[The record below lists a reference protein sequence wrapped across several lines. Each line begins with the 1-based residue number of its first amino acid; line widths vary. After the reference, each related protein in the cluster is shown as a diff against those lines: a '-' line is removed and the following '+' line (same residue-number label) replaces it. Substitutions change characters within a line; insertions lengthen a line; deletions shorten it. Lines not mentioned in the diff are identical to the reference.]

1 MDAYQQQPHRYMRPP
16 LPPQPPPTAD
26 YHHHN
31 HYVHQQQQQAP
42 PPPPPQQGPP
52 VPPQGQQQ
60 WYPNQFHYQP
70 PPSPPQPS
78 QWAPPPP
85 PPPLPYPSQ
94 HQNNHYPL
102 LPRPH
107 VPPHISQ
114 SYPQPN
120 QDWNNPN
127 WAHHHQAWDYS
138 AHNNTQDWAARA
150 KEWANARAAMENQQL
165 QSQFNPV
172 GRPEE
177 QAQSSVQYQQ
187 AADFH
192 YPDAQQ
198 QSLPTPNYQQFPV
211 PPAPPHHPPMAYQQG
226 TTSVSSGPS
235 YVPDV
240 RVPYLGRD
248 GASAGEANVEFT
260 RQESLHSSPSV
271 LPQEV
276 PSSYSSV
283 TGKEETTDQKDYM
296 YRSLPMQISSS
307 QEGQPFAY
315 GNHAADPTTDLSD
328 QPLQFAPR
336 FNHDHDLHMQSTF
349 ATHHDSAGTV
359 RNVDPVAAI
368 PSVNP
373 WTSPVAPGLVY
384 PPMPPG
390 LPSGPQHDP
399 SMAMASVP
407 GPAAPQF
414 GRFHGPGFQ
423 PTISS
428 AGAFGLGAGASL
440 HPTAAFPGDAYG
452 VSGISERPKK
462 APVPNWL
469 KEEIIKNKAVMT
481 KSSIEIPYEDTQSTE
496 DEGAHKSFGKGDQAD
511 SKSID
516 SPRSTE
522 EEDDDED
529 YVEAAR
535 TAAINHEI
543 KRILTEVLLKVTD
556 ELFDEIATKVLNE
569 DDLTVEVDHNTVASN
584 GKVSSPPPAVPT
596 PKASAKVLVPVKAK
610 ESETEGDNE
619 KSSSSSP
626 GDVLG
631 LGNYA
636 SDNDDNDDNNRADE
650 IQSAS
655 VPSSRDNA
663 VRQSNMNKL
672 SEEIR
677 DAAEN
682 GHMELE
688 GHNRVRSNLDSDLN
702 KTSTFASKNNKSS
715 TISKLS
721 ENRIEREYKH
731 VNNVDGGKLL
741 DGEKTTVDIKSELH
755 GRNGN
760 VKKSTNDNS
769 QSTETRIRSAK
780 NDRHESKKSHSGKN
794 SGKEIEIGTGTD
806 EMGDENRKR
815 QEERQL
821 RKEKA
826 DDWNGSRDKMKEKG
840 VKSEEK
846 TTESKSRK
854 KSTHLDVKED
864 RKDAE
869 RHHRA
874 SAKEGIDKKRERS
887 KDEDTSRHK
896 RTSDSSRHK
905 RRRSSSISSRGRN
918 SKENS
923 VSHANDSS
931 DETSNDSKRKSR
943 SRKRNLSP
951 SPVRSRRRQVSRSP
965 HSKNSQRRHSPY
977 SSLETTR
984 GRRSRSSSPVRRHR

>member
-31 HYVHQQQQQAP
+31 HYVQQQQQQA

-60 WYPNQFHYQP
+60 WYSNQFHYQP

-85 PPPLPYPSQ
+85 PPLPYPSQ

-102 LPRPH
+102 PPRPH

-150 KEWANARAAMENQQL
+150 KEWANARAAMENQHVQA
-165 QSQFNPV
+165 QFNPV

-177 QAQSSVQYQQ
+177 QTQSSVQYQQ

-198 QSLPTPNYQQFPV
+198 QSLPTSNYQQFPV
-211 PPAPPHHPPMAYQQG
+211 PPAPPHQPPMAYQQG

-235 YVPDV
+235 SYAPDV
-240 RVPYLGRD
+240 RVPYMGRD
-248 GASAGEANVEFT
+248 GASAGEANAEFT
-260 RQESLHSSPSV
+260 RQESLHPSPSV

-296 YRSLPMQISSS
+296 YRSLPMHISSS

-336 FNHDHDLHMQSTF
+336 FNHDHDLHMQSTY

-359 RNVDPVAAI
+359 RNIDPVAAI
-368 PSVNP
+368 PSVNS
-373 WTSPVAPGLVY
+373 WSSPVAPGVVY

-407 GPAAPQF
+407 GPTAPQF

-452 VSGISERPKK
+452 VSSISERPKK

-469 KEEIIKNKAVMT
+469 KEEIIKNKAAMT
-481 KSSIEIPYEDTQSTE
+481 KSSIEIPNEDTQSTE

-556 ELFDEIATKVLNE
+556 ELFDEIATKVLSE

-584 GKVSSPPPAVPT
+584 GKVSPPPPAVPT

-626 GDVLG
+626 GDLLG

-650 IQSAS
+650 IQSSS

-663 VRQSNMNKL
+663 VWKSSMNKL
-672 SEEIR
+672 SEEIP

-688 GHNRVRSNLDSDLN
+688 GHNRVRSNLDSDLS

-721 ENRIEREYKH
+721 ENRIERDYKH
-731 VNNVDGGKLL
+731 ENNIDGGKLL
-741 DGEKTTVDIKSELH
+741 DGEKTTVDIKSALH

-769 QSTETRIRSAK
+769 QSTENRIRSAK
-780 NDRHESKKSHSGKN
+780 NDRHESKRSHSGKN
-794 SGKEIEIGTGTD
+794 SGKEIEIDTGTD

-815 QEERQL
+815 QEERHL
-821 RKEKA
+821 RKEKG
-826 DDWNGSRDKMKEKG
+826 DDRNGSRDKMKEKG
-840 VKSEEK
+840 VKPEEK

-918 SKENS
+918 SKDNS
-923 VSHANDSS
+923 VSRANDSS
-931 DETSNDSKRKSR
+931 DETSNDSKRKSH
-943 SRKRNLSP
+943 SRKRNLTP
-951 SPVRSRRRQVSRSP
+951 SPVRSGRRQVSRSP

-984 GRRSRSSSPVRRHR
+984 GRRSRSRSPVRRHR

>member
-1 MDAYQQQPHRYMRPP
+1 MDAYQQPHRYMR
-16 LPPQPPPTAD
+16 PPQPPPTAD
-26 YHHHN
+26 YHHH
-31 HYVHQQQQQAP
+31 HQYVQQQQQPQP
-42 PPPPPQQGPP
+42 PPPPPPGPP
-52 VPPQGQQQ
+52 VPPQGQQ
-60 WYPNQFHYQP
+60 WYSNQFYYQP
-70 PPSPPQPS
+70 PPTPSPPPPPPS

-85 PPPLPYPSQ
+85 PLSYHSQ

-102 LPRPH
+102 PPRPH
-107 VPPHISQ
+107 VPPHSSQ

-138 AHNNTQDWAARA
+138 AHNNVQDWAARA
-150 KEWANARAAMENQQL
+150 KEWANSRAAMENQHL
-165 QSQFNPV
+165 QSQFTPV

-177 QAQSSVQYQQ
+177 QTQSSVQYPQ
-187 AADFH
+187 AADLH

-198 QSLPTPNYQQFPV
+198 HSLPTSSYQQFPV
-211 PPAPPHHPPMAYQQG
+211 PAAPPHQPPMAYQHG

-235 YVPDV
+235 SYVPDG
-240 RVPYLGRD
+240 RVPYTGRD
-248 GASAGEANVEFT
+248 GASAGEPNVEFT

-271 LPQEV
+271 LLQEV

-283 TGKEETTDQKDYM
+283 TDKEETADQKDHM
-296 YRSLPMQISSS
+296 YRSLPMHISST
-307 QEGQPFAY
+307 QEGQHFAY
-315 GNHAADPTTDLSD
+315 GNQAGDPTTDLSD
-328 QPLQFAPR
+328 QPLEFAPR
-336 FNHDHDLHMQSTF
+336 FNHDHDLHVQSTY

-359 RNVDPVAAI
+359 RSIDPVAAI
-368 PSVNP
+368 PSVNS
-373 WTSPVAPGLVY
+373 WTSPVAHGVIY
-384 PPMPPG
+384 PPMPPVH
-390 LPSGPQHDP
+390 PSGPQHDP
-399 SMAMASVP
+399 SMAMASLP

-414 GRFHGPGFQ
+414 GRFPGPGFQ

-428 AGAFGLGAGASL
+428 AGSFGLGTGASL

-452 VSGISERPKK
+452 VSSISERPKK

-469 KEEIIKNKAVMT
+469 KEEIIKNKAAMT
-481 KSSIEIPYEDTQSTE
+481 KSSIENPKEDTQSTE

-516 SPRSTE
+516 SSRSTE

-535 TAAINHEI
+535 TAAINQEI

-556 ELFDEIATKVLNE
+556 ELFDEIATKVLSE
-569 DDLTVEVDHNTVASN
+569 DDLTVEVDHNILASN
-584 GKVSSPPPAVPT
+584 DKVSPPPPAVQT
-596 PKASAKVLVPVKAK
+596 PKTSAKVLVPVKAK
-610 ESETEGDNE
+610 ESETERDNE
-619 KSSSSSP
+619 KSSSSPP

-631 LGNYA
+631 LANYA
-636 SDNDDNDDNNRADE
+636 SDDDDTNDDNNRGDE
-650 IQSAS
+650 IKDSS

-663 VRQSNMNKL
+663 VRQSSMNKL
-672 SEEIR
+672 SEEIP

-688 GHNRVRSNLDSDLN
+688 EHNRVWTNLDSDLS
-702 KTSTFASKNNKSS
+702 KTSTFASKSNKSGS
-715 TISKLS
+715 ISKLS
-721 ENRIEREYKH
+721 ENRIDREYKH
-731 VNNVDGGKLL
+731 ENKVDSRKLL
-741 DGEKTTVDIKSELH
+741 DGEKVTLDIKSDLH
-755 GRNGN
+755 GRNGS

-769 QSTETRIRSAK
+769 QSTETRIKSAK
-780 NDRHESKKSHSGKN
+780 NDRHESKMSHSGKV
-794 SGKEIEIGTGTD
+794 SDKEIEIGTRTD
-806 EMGDENRKR
+806 EMGDENRRR
-815 QEERQL
+815 QEERYL

-826 DDWNGSRDKMKEKG
+826 DDRNGSRDKMKEKG
-840 VKSEEK
+840 VKPEEK
-846 TTESKSRK
+846 AADFKSRK

-869 RHHRA
+869 RHHRG
-874 SAKEGIDKKRERS
+874 SAKEGIDRKRERS

-918 SKENS
+918 SKDNS
-923 VSHANDSS
+923 VSHANNSS
-931 DETSNDSKRKSR
+931 DETSDDSKRKPH

-977 SSLETTR
+977 SSIETTR
-984 GRRSRSSSPVRRHR
+984 GRRSRSRSPVRRHR